1 MSAPR
6 KSPFDTMTDEEAR
19 RFQEAMAD
27 PKFAELFAE
36 YAREISDPGARRES
50 ELYLEQLERQQC
62 LPADCKLI
70 KPSPFFCVKLVGDD
84 GAKAFA
90 NVCTSELIDTPAVRK
105 CQGGANWNIPYSCS
119 SPRPSTLPS
128 GRACRVVDVTFHDQI
143 VKLCRNQR
151 FRDLIVQTSIDAVQ
165 RLLDVK
171 FTHPHRVLT
180 NCKCK
185 DGPPAIMRIGGG
197 EHPPADIP
205 PMMSAL
211 VDNQAT
217 KGNERRNAAPNETD
231 LLPAA
236 DGAGMNEADAEAP
249 VALMS
254 PEYHIVYQ
262 GDFQMAD
269 CTVTTPIVASTRP
282 KSLLVR
288 IALPRIA
295 RLSDHKDVALDVSPR
310 QVTMSIPGIYAPV
323 SIRLPFE
330 CDHEKGRARFQP
342 RDRTLT
348 ITLPVV
354 PSAEELVAIKRP
366 SIAADSEAD
375 ADQDGA
381 VDANAAGDHAG
392 GDASDV
398 TVDEIPQDPAG
409 VSGVVAEPAGT
420 ATPPVSIPVPVAN
433 GNVDA
438 SCPGPVRAPSAVDIR
453 VASHEAARGETD
465 TRREARSDDDAP
477 PFKAAP
483 ADDVVAGPAPPATK
497 ENVHAGGPQ
506 TGTYAGARVAPD
518 PSAPGRQRRRGLSN
532 SMRFALD

>member
-1 MSAPR
+1 
-6 KSPFDTMTDEEAR
+6 
-19 RFQEAMAD
+19 
-27 PKFAELFAE
+27 
-36 YAREISDPGARRES
+36 
-50 ELYLEQLERQQC
+50 
-62 LPADCKLI
+62 
-70 KPSPFFCVKLVGDD
+70 
-84 GAKAFA
+84 
-90 NVCTSELIDTPAVRK
+90 
-105 CQGGANWNIPYSCS
+105 
-119 SPRPSTLPS
+119 
-128 GRACRVVDVTFHDQI
+128 
-143 VKLCRNQR
+143 
-151 FRDLIVQTSIDAVQ
+151 
-165 RLLDVK
+165 
-171 FTHPHRVLT
+171 
-180 NCKCK
+180 
-185 DGPPAIMRIGGG
+185 MRIGGG

-354 PSAEELVAIKRP
+354 PSAEELVAIKVSLFERRGWYNPLNGLLCRGLRLRP
-366 SIAADSEAD
+366 
-375 ADQDGA
+375 
-381 VDANAAGDHAG
+381 
-392 GDASDV
+392 
-398 TVDEIPQDPAG
+398 TLRRML
-409 VSGVVAEPAGT
+409 T
-420 ATPPVSIPVPVAN
+420 RT
-433 GNVDA
+433 
-438 SCPGPVRAPSAVDIR
+438 APSTLMLLVIM
-453 VASHEAARGETD
+453 
-465 TRREARSDDDAP
+465 REATRPTSPWTRSRRIL
-477 PFKAAP
+477 
-483 ADDVVAGPAPPATK
+483 
-497 ENVHAGGPQ
+497 
-506 TGTYAGARVAPD
+506 RV
-518 PSAPGRQRRRGLSN
+518 SLGS
-532 SMRFALD
+532 